1 MGPRRRA
8 LIYASVFLVLGGA
21 GAVGLLALAG
31 YAHPRAALVAM
42 GLAIAAGAA
51 ALVWQRQVL
60 AERLAAFEAAE
71 RRASDEQRRIA
82 NALQRSNDLLTVLSR
97 VQSEFI
103 ADDDPT
109 SVYERL
115 LFDLLALTD
124 SRHALLAEVA
134 VGTDGRPL
142 LEAVARASGDP
153 ASAPTM
159 RDLEPLAD
167 LVVQTG
173 RPHLGSPSP
182 PGHEGPSGPL
192 ALLPL
197 PRGLDVVG
205 VLALGGRSTGYGPEL
220 VDALRPVLATCA
232 QTLDASR
239 LEARRRDAERALV
252 ESEARYRDLFH
263 NASDLIHSVR
273 PDGSFAYVNR
283 AWHETLGYDESDLD
297 RLTIWDVATP
307 EHHAAYRGFFSAAS
321 ETDAPRLQHV
331 TLRTCDGRRIDVEGT
346 ESCRFVDGVPVVTR
360 AIFRDVTRRRQAER
374 ELGAA
379 KEEAEAAARAK
390 ADFLANMSHEIRTPI
405 NAVIGLTG
413 LLLETRLDA
422 EQRDFV
428 ETVKRAG
435 DSLLILVNDILDYSK
450 IESGH
455 LELERRPFSVRDVVE
470 QTLDL
475 TAPLALSKGLDV
487 AYVLDAAVPDRLV
500 GDITRLRQ
508 VLVNLVGNAVKF
520 TERGH
525 VDVRAHAVRSAG
537 GQVAL
542 EVSVRDTGIGIPRD
556 RLGRLFQKFSQ
567 VDTSTTR
574 RFGGTGLGL
583 AISDRLVSM
592 MGGRIVV
599 DSEPGRGSTFVF
611 TVVLEDAPS
620 GAPDATS
627 LALPGRRLLVADPHE
642 ISAELVASIAA
653 TWGAETASV
662 PTYDEARRTLAT
674 ERFDA
679 VVVDARLLEGR
690 RSGTDLPLVAPT
702 ASTLPAVVLV
712 SQQRPETLRVDGL
725 EPVAFVRKPVKVA
738 TLTEAVARL
747 AGCADGGEG
756 EPAATRTAAPS
767 PGAAL
772 RLLLAEDHPVNR
784 KVALKLLERLGYHPD
799 TCVDGAEVVSALGR
813 VRYDVVL
820 LDVQMPR
827 VDGFEVAR
835 RVAAG
840 EFGQRPR
847 LIGMTALAMQG
858 DRERCLA
865 EGMDDYLS
873 KPVNL
878 EQLRAVL
885 EHATRVPEIHSTP
898 DGEPPREPSLDRTA
912 LWRLRELQTPD
923 EPDFVDDLIDH
934 LVADI
939 PGQLAAI
946 ASAAREGDLV
956 GIERLAHRLKSGAG
970 NLGAARFAAL
980 CQRLEREAAAGT
992 LAEGEQAVADL
1003 GEEFTR
1009 LAALLRAERTGGTRP
1024 ADAVA

>member
-8 LIYASVFLVLGGA
+8 LISASVFLVLGGA

-31 YAHPRAALVAM
+31 YAHPRAAPVAM
-42 GLAIAAGAA
+42 GLAIAVGAA

-82 NALQRSNDLLTVLSR
+82 DALQRSHDLLTVLSR

-103 ADDDPT
+103 ASDDPT

-142 LEAVARASGDP
+142 LEAVATAAGDP
-153 ASAPTM
+153 AGASIG

-167 LVVQTG
+167 VVVQTG
-173 RPHLGSPSP
+173 RPYLGSPPP
-182 PGHEGPSGPL
+182 PGHGSPSGPL

-205 VLALGGRSTGYGPEL
+205 VLALGGRPAGYGPEL

-232 QTLDASR
+232 QMLDASR

-297 RLTIWDVATP
+297 RLTIWDVAAP

-331 TLRTCDGRRIDVEGT
+331 TLRARDGRRIDVEGT

-360 AIFRDVTRRRQAER
+360 AIFRDVTKRRQAER
-374 ELGAA
+374 ELRAA

-422 EQRDFV
+422 EQLDFV
-428 ETVKRAG
+428 ETVRRAG
-435 DSLLILVNDILDYSK
+435 DSLLTLVNDILDYSK

-455 LELERRPFSVRDVVE
+455 LELERRPFSVRDVLE

-475 TAPLALSKGLDV
+475 TAPLALAKGLDV
-487 AYVLDAAVPDRLV
+487 AYVLDPAVPDRLV

-525 VDVRAHAVRSAG
+525 VDVRARANRSTG

-599 DSEPGRGSTFVF
+599 DSEPGRGSTFAF

-620 GAPDATS
+620 AAPDMVLPA
-627 LALPGRRLLVADPHE
+627 LAGRRFLVADPHE
-642 ISAELVASIAA
+642 VSAELVAAIAA
-653 TWGAETASV
+653 AWGAESV
-662 PTYDEARRTLAT
+662 CVSTFDEARRMLAT
-674 ERFDA
+674 GRFDA
-679 VVVDARLLEGR
+679 VVVDARLLEGGR
-690 RSGTDLPLVAPT
+690 PGTNLPLVAPT
-702 ASTLPAVVLV
+702 AAALTAVVLV
-712 SQQRPETLRVDGL
+712 SQQRPEALRVDGL
-725 EPVAFVRKPVKVA
+725 APVAFVRKPVKVA

-747 AGCADGGEG
+747 AGGTDAGGG
-756 EPAATRTAAPS
+756 EPAATRPAAPS

-784 KVALKLLERLGYHPD
+784 KVALKLLERLGHHPD
-799 TCVDGAEVVSALGR
+799 TCVDGAEVVSALAR
-813 VRYDVVL
+813 ARYDIVL

-827 VDGFEVAR
+827 VDGFDVAR

-865 EGMDDYLS
+865 AGMDDYLP

-885 EHATRVPEIHSTP
+885 ERATRAPDPRSTP
-898 DGEPPREPSLDRTA
+898 DREPPREPSLDPTA
-912 LWRLRELQTPD
+912 LWSLRELQTPD
-923 EPDFVDDLIDH
+923 EPDFVNDLIDH
-934 LVADI
+934 LVAET
-939 PGQLAAI
+939 PGQIDEMARAI
-946 ASAAREGDLV
+946 RAGEPARV
-956 GIERLAHRLKSGAG
+956 ERLAHRLKSAAG

-980 CQRLEREAAAGT
+980 CQQVERAAASGSV
-992 LAEGEQAVADL
+992 AGSEQVVTVL
-1003 GEEFTR
+1003 GEEFAR
-1009 LAALLRAERTGGTRP
+1009 VAALLQAQRTGGARP